1 MGTMRRALERLRA
14 VRHIEWALLALLA
27 AAALML
33 LSGASSDGTTQS
45 GGLERRMEA
54 VLECVQGAGRVRV
67 LVNGS
72 ENTDPFSGHADRS
85 VVGVLVVAEGA
96 DDLNV
101 ALALGRAVQ
110 TLLGVESD
118 QIEILDM
125 QENSP

>member
-1 MGTMRRALERLRA
+1 MGAMRRALERLRA

-33 LSGASSDGTTQS
+33 MSGSSSEEATH
-45 GGLERRMEA
+45 GGELERRMEA

-72 ENTDPFSGHADRS
+72 ENTDPFSGQTDNS

-110 TLLGVESD
+110 TLLGVEAD

-125 QENSP
+125 KENSP

>member
-1 MGTMRRALERLRA
+1 MSTMRRALDRLRA
-14 VRHIEWALLALLA
+14 LRHIEWALLALLA

-33 LSGASSDGTTQS
+33 MSGSSSDGIGQ
-45 GGLERRMEA
+45 GGELERRMEA

-72 ENTDPFSGHADRS
+72 ENTDMFSGQTDRS

-110 TLLGVESD
+110 TLLGIEAD
-118 QIEILDM
+118 RIEILDM
-125 QENSP
+125 KENSP

>member
-1 MGTMRRALERLRA
+1 MGAMRRALERLRA

-33 LSGASSDGTTQS
+33 MSGSSSDGTSQS
-45 GGLERRMEA
+45 DGLERRMEA

-72 ENTDPFSGHADRS
+72 ENTDLFSGQTDRS
-85 VVGVLVVAEGA
+85 VGGVPVIAEGA

-110 TLLGVESD
+110 TLLGVEAD

-125 QENSP
+125 KENSP